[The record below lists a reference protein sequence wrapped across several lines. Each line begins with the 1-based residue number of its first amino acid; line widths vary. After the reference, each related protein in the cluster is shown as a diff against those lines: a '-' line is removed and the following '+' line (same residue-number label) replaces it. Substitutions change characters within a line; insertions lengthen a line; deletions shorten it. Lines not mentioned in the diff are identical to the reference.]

1 MSAHIDWPKGLLILW
16 VFLLVFWIPL
26 AMVSLMPVADSG
38 TIDAYVFATSILTYP
53 LVVLFAAIF
62 RRRAKWIVFAPRIN
76 VAATLLAYYA
86 F

>member
-1 MSAHIDWPKGLLILW
+1 MSAPIDWPKGLLILW

-26 AMVSLMPVADSG
+26 ALVSLMPVADSG

-53 LVVLFAAIF
+53 LVVLFAAIL
-62 RRRAKWIVFAPRIN
+62 RHKAKWIVFAPCIN
-76 VAATLLAYYA
+76 VAATLVAYYA